1 VSRKEAA
8 GRAFRCNLFGSF
20 ESLSHQKGF
29 TLQSLTQ
36 IILIEI
42 SLREG

>member
-1 VSRKEAA
+1 LGLPLKEAA
-8 GRAFRCNLFGSF
+8 GRAFSLQSF
-20 ESLSHQKGF
+20 FVPQKGF